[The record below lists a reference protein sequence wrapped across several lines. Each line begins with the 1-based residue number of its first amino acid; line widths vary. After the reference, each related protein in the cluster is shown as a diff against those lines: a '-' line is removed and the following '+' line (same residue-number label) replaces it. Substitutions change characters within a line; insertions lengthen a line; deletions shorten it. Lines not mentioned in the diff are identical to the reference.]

1 MPAAVTRLAGN
12 EGVGEHVRPDFNR
25 EHLRRNCGP
34 SLGEGS
40 APNEENLF
48 LLPDPFF
55 GSSRPRMT
63 VQPLDLMSRRHPLS
77 SIRALGRN
85 APHQKRAARP
95 LQRRAGKLPAIS
107 VRRDLLLLDP
117 AGLLRG
123 LLHCAL
129 RLLLRFLSHIALRF
143 EMA

>member
-1 MPAAVTRLAGN
+1 
-12 EGVGEHVRPDFNR
+12 
-25 EHLRRNCGP
+25 
-34 SLGEGS
+34 
-40 APNEENLF
+40 
-48 LLPDPFF
+48 
-55 GSSRPRMT
+55 
-63 VQPLDLMSRRHPLS
+63 MSRRHPLS

-129 RLLLRFLSHIALRF
+129 RLLLRFLSHIALRLDGLVAACIRESKCTSF
-143 EMA
+143 RIHQRVEKNSVPLKEVLTCRRGAKSRASIEESAHRAQAEAENPRKACIGEAAD